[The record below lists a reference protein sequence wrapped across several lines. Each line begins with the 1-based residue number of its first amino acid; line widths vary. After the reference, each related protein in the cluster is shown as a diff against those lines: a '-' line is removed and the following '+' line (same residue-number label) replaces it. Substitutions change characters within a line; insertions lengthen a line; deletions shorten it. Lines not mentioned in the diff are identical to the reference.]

1 MSSAP
6 LPTSALGAAWPRVR
20 SLSVVAALIVLVA
33 VVAVAQPGFL
43 AAGNLMNVLSQWA
56 PVAVMGVGM
65 TYVVITGGFDLSVG
79 ATYALCAVVAAA
91 LGQTQAPAVAFAVAM
106 LVGLAVG
113 AVNGLIVTAL
123 RVNAFIA
130 TLGSSLILGG
140 IALVITGNRPFIVEF
155 ADFGVLGSGRIAGI
169 PYSGLLAI
177 AVMVVGGLVL
187 AYTPYGQSIYAVGG
201 NLEASRLA
209 GIRTSGVVA
218 SSYALSGLCAGIAG
232 VISASRLS
240 SAQASMSSDLVF
252 DVLTVV
258 IVGGTLLSGGKGAVW
273 RTAVG
278 VAILATLQN
287 GFNLLDINPYYQ
299 DIIKGLIIIAALA
312 SVRLPRR
319 IRPATTARPTDTG
332 AADSDAAPATPTPDP
347 VPATTE
353 RGAL

>member
-1 MSSAP
+1 MSSA
-6 LPTSALGAAWPRVR
+6 LSPTSALAAAWPRVR
-20 SLSVVAALIVLVA
+20 SFGVVAALVLLVA

-43 AAGNLMNVLSQWA
+43 APGNLMNVLSQWA

-79 ATYALCAVVAAA
+79 AIYALCAVVAAA
-91 LGQTQAPAVAFAVAM
+91 LGQTQAPALAFGIAI

-113 AVNGLIVTAL
+113 VVNGLIVTAL
-123 RVNAFIA
+123 RVNPFIA

-140 IALVITGNRPFIVEF
+140 VALVITGNRPFVVEF
-155 ADFGVLGSGRIAGI
+155 ADFGVLGSGRLAGI
-169 PYSGLLAI
+169 PYSGMLAI
-177 AVMVVGGLVL
+177 TVMIVGGLVL
-187 AYTPYGQSIYAVGG
+187 AYTPFGQSIYAVGG

-209 GIRTSGVVA
+209 GIRTSLVVA

-232 VISASRLS
+232 VMSASRLS
-240 SAQASMSSDLVF
+240 SAQAGMSSDLVF

-278 VAILATLQN
+278 VGILATLQN
-287 GFNLLDINPYYQ
+287 GFNLLDVNPYYQ

-319 IRPATTARPTDTG
+319 IRPATPRPPG
-332 AADSDAAPATPTPDP
+332 PAPEAAAPATTP